1 MTQATNGKLAS
12 ALVELEEQQVATLVS
27 EQLAGGVPP
36 LTILDELRR
45 GMTEIG
51 ERFAGGTYFLT
62 DLIMSAE
69 IFGKA
74 MKAIEPLL
82 IGESGGKAGGV
93 VIATVKG
100 DVHDIGKNIV
110 VAMLRGADF
119 RVHDLGVDV
128 PPERIVEKLKETGA
142 GVLSLSALLTTS
154 FDSMKA
160 TVEAVKQAGL
170 RDRVKIMVGGGP
182 VDERVR
188 AFVGADAYGRDVQQ
202 AISLARKFTLV
213 EV

>member
-1 MTQATNGKLAS
+1 MTTNGRLAS
-12 ALVELEEQQVATLVS
+12 ALVELEEQQVAALVS

-36 LTILDELRR
+36 LTILDEMRR

-51 ERFAGGTYFLT
+51 ERFASGTYFLT

-69 IFGKA
+69 IFGKV
-74 MKAIEPLL
+74 MKEIEPRLT
-82 IGESGGKAGGV
+82 GGSGGKAGDV
-93 VIATVKG
+93 VVATVKG
-100 DVHDIGKNIV
+100 DIHDIGKNIV

-128 PPERIVEKLKETGA
+128 APERIVAKLEESGA
-142 GVLSLSALLTTS
+142 SVLGLSALLTTS

-160 TVEAVKQAGL
+160 TVEAVKKAGL

-188 AFVGADAYGRDVQQ
+188 AFVGADAYGRDAQQ
-202 AISLARKFTLV
+202 AISLARKFTVV

>member
-74 MKAIEPLL
+74 MKAIEPRL